1 MMSNLDSNSFSRP
14 THLRLA
20 LDSENMRAL
29 AEGDPVLGRLMEQIG
44 PLEIPLR
51 SDPFISLVSSIISQQ
66 LSVKAAATIWKR
78 VVELCGEDMSPET
91 IGKYTDD
98 ELRAVGVSMFKIR
111 YIRDLCHHVQEG
123 LLPLDRLDEL
133 SDEEVLRAL
142 VAVKG
147 IGRWTAEMF
156 LIFSLGRTG
165 ILSHGDAGLQRA
177 ARWLHQ
183 MEEREDGKYTQQH
196 ELNWSAYPTAASIY
210 LWEAINIGWVDSGK
224 TFAEFSNDDQAADT
238 DTPIS
243 TQESDEPQ

>member
-1 MMSNLDSNSFSRP
+1 MSNLDSNSLPRP
-14 THLRLA
+14 THLQFTP
-20 LDSENMRAL
+20 DSEAMRAL
-29 AEGDPVLGRLMEQIG
+29 VQADPVLGQLIEQIG

-51 SDPFISLVSSIISQQ
+51 SDPFVSLVSSIISQQ

-78 VVELCGEDMSPET
+78 VVELCEEKISPET
-91 IGKYTDD
+91 IGRFSD
-98 ELRAVGVSMFKIR
+98 EQLRAVGVSMFKIR

-133 SDEEVLRAL
+133 SDEEVLQAL

-224 TFAEFSNDDQAADT
+224 MLADFSSADAANEQQSN
-238 DTPIS
+238 PS
-243 TQESDEPQ
+243 NE